1 MRLTPLHDRT
11 HALGAS
17 FVDLVDWRVPDV
29 YADVESEIARARA
42 GVVLG
47 DDSAKG
53 RVLAQSTGI
62 DGMLRQLIDPPELP
76 VGAGQRLVVSVGA
89 RPNGEEHFDAGECW
103 IYRLRADMVF
113 VSTPPGGEGKTAARL
128 QAAADAGASGL
139 TTITDITDGRAEI
152 RIVGPA
158 SSQLLSK
165 VCGLDF
171 DDEVFSDGEAA
182 QTSLAKTRQ
191 LILRRDVGSLSAYSI
206 IGRRSLG
213 AYVWGIL
220 EEAGSEWEIGPIG
233 LSGLT
238 RLDGD

>member
-1 MRLTPLHDRT
+1 MRLTPLHERT
-11 HALGAS
+11 SALGARY
-17 FVDLVDWRVPDV
+17 VELVGWRVPEAYVDV
-29 YADVESEIARARA
+29 DNEIAQARA

-53 RVLAQSTGI
+53 RLLAQSAGI
-62 DGMLRQLIDPPELP
+62 DDLLRRLIDPPELP
-76 VGAGQRLVVSVGA
+76 VGAGQRLGGSIGDQAGGDRVA
-89 RPNGEEHFDAGECW
+89 DTGECW

-113 VSTPPGGEGKTAARL
+113 VSTPPGGEGAMVARL
-128 QAAADAGASGL
+128 QAAADSGASGL

-158 SSQLLSK
+158 SAQLLSK
-165 VCGLDF
+165 VCALDF

-191 LILRRDVGSLSAYSI
+191 LILRRDVGSLPAYSI

-213 AYVWGIL
+213 AYVWSIL
-220 EEAGSEWEIGPIG
+220 EEAGGEWGIGPIG
-233 LSGLT
+233 LSGLS
-238 RLDGD
+238 RLVGD